1 MPRDPALLSL
11 APPIA
16 FALIGQQHCPI
27 EGNIHFSVCQTST
40 RNLGRAPLFAG
51 CFKAPASLGIK
62 RMASP
67 RIAQRCCARGVV
79 SYVRRNR
86 MRECDQAGRGELESK
101 GSMMFQNRILA
112 VSLLALA
119 AATGVPAS
127 VSAQPYPAYRVYPEQ
142 PRYQHRIP
150 PQEVVAI
157 VRSMGLA
164 PTSAPRPRGPFWVVD
179 AVGRD
184 GSPIRVSLDGH
195 NGRVNEIVRVP
206 GPRLV
211 RVYPGG
217 PGPAPG
223 DFYDGPPPAAYG
235 GPRGPGMNEPR
246 YYGDDDG
253 DDYPMKDGPA
263 YRGQGEQNYYG
274 GPRGSVQPMPSGPRV
289 ITRDGDVTNSVP
301 RQASRGTGND
311 PLLGVP
317 REFRGEQKP
326 KTEQKKTAAKPAE
339 KNPATAPTPK
349 PRPADAP
356 SVAKTDTTTTPAT
369 APQAK
374 PEPQKPTAATAKPS
388 AAKPSTP
395 PVQGFE

>member
-1 MPRDPALLSL
+1 
-11 APPIA
+11 
-16 FALIGQQHCPI
+16 
-27 EGNIHFSVCQTST
+27 
-40 RNLGRAPLFAG
+40 
-51 CFKAPASLGIK
+51 
-62 RMASP
+62 
-67 RIAQRCCARGVV
+67 
-79 SYVRRNR
+79 
-86 MRECDQAGRGELESK
+86 
-101 GSMMFQNRILA
+101 MFQNRILA
-112 VSLLALA
+112 VSLLALGA
-119 AATGVPAS
+119 AVGSPAA
-127 VSAQPYPAYRVYPEQ
+127 VSAQPYPAYRVYPEA

-164 PTSAPRPRGPFWVVD
+164 PTGAVRQRGPFWVVD

-184 GSPIRVSLDGH
+184 GSPVRVSLDGH
-195 NGRVNEIVRVP
+195 NGRVHEIVRVP

-217 PGPAPG
+217 PGPAPD

-235 GPRGPGMNEPR
+235 GPRGPVNQPR
-246 YYGDDDG
+246 YYGDDDD
-253 DDYPMKDGPA
+253 DDYPIKDSPQ
-263 YRGQGEQNYYG
+263 YRGQGNPNYYG
-274 GPRGSVQPMPSGPRV
+274 GQRGSAPMPSGPQV

-301 RQASRGTGND
+301 PRQASRGGGND

-339 KNPATAPTPK
+339 KIPATAPTPK

-356 SVAKTDTTTTPAT
+356 SVAKTDTKPAAAPAAT
-369 APQAK
+369 PQAK
-374 PEPQKPTAATAKPS
+374 PETQKPAAVPAKPG
-388 AAKPSTP
+388 TP